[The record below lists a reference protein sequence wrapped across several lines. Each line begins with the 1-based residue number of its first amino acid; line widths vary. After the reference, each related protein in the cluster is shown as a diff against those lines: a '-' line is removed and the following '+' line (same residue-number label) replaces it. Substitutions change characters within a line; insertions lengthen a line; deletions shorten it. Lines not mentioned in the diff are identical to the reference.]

1 MTFDKFTIKA
11 QEAIQEAVNLVQAR
25 GQQAIEPEHL
35 LAGILKVGENVTNFL
50 FQKLGV
56 NSRQIEQVLESQIAS
71 LPKVQGGEPYLSRES
86 NEVLTRAQDYAAKNG
101 DEFVSLEPVILAL
114 LTVNTTASKILKDAG
129 INEKELT
136 AAINELR
143 KGEKVTSQNSEETY
157 QALEKYATNLIEA
170 ARTGKLDPV
179 IGRDEEIRRVL
190 QILSRRTK
198 NNPILIGEP
207 GTGKTAIVEGLAH
220 RILRGDVP
228 ENLKDKQL
236 YSLDMGA
243 LIAGAKYKGEFEER
257 LKSVINEVTKS
268 NGQIILFIDEIHT
281 LVGAGKGEGAM
292 DAANILKPALAR
304 GELRSIGATTLDEY
318 QKYFEKDK
326 ALERRFQTVMVNEP
340 DTLSSISILRGL
352 KERYENHHKVRI
364 QDDAIIAAVELS
376 NRYITDR
383 FLPDKAIDLMDEAAA
398 KLRMERDSVPE
409 ELDEIERRLKQLEIE
424 REAIKR
430 ENDQPKLEQLG
441 KEIAELKEQESS
453 YKAKW
458 EAERALVNKIQQNKQ
473 QMEQLKFE
481 AERAEREGDY
491 GRVAEIRYGKLK
503 ALEDDIAKIQN
514 QLRDTQGGEAMIKE
528 EVTAEDIA
536 DVVSRWTGIPVSKM
550 LQSEREKLL
559 HLEEELHKRVIG
571 QDEAIQAVSD
581 AVRRSRA
588 GLQDPKRPIGS
599 FIFLGTTGVG
609 KTELAKA
616 LAEYLFDDDTMM
628 TRIDMS
634 EYQEKFSV
642 SRLIGAPPGYV
653 GYDEGGQLT
662 EAVRRKPYSVVLFD
676 EIEKAHP
683 DVFNI
688 LLQVLDDGRLT
699 DNKGRTVNFKNTI
712 IIMTSNLGSQYIQS
726 QFEKLTPS
734 TSPAAREALIEDT
747 KKGVLE
753 MLKKTIRPEFL
764 NRIDE
769 TIMFL
774 PLTQDQIRQVVRLQ
788 INGITKMLEGNGV
801 TLQLTDAAVDFL
813 AKAGF
818 DPEFGARPVKRAIQ
832 RYLLNDLSK
841 TMLAQNIDRTKPIV
855 VDAGSD
861 GLTFRN

>member
-1 MTFDKFTIKA
+1 M
-11 QEAIQEAVNLVQAR
+11 
-25 GQQAIEPEHL
+25 
-35 LAGILKVGENVTNFL
+35 
-50 FQKLGV
+50 
-56 NSRQIEQVLESQIAS
+56 
-71 LPKVQGGEPYLSRES
+71 
-86 NEVLTRAQDYAAKNG
+86 
-101 DEFVSLEPVILAL
+101 
-114 LTVNTTASKILKDAG
+114 KDAG
-129 INEKELT
+129 VTGQNLAEAVKEL
-136 AAINELR
+136 R
-143 KGEKVTSQNSEETY
+143 GGHKVNSQSSEDTY
-157 QALEKYATNLIEA
+157 QALSKYARNLVEA
-170 ARTGKLDPV
+170 ARQGKLDPV

-207 GTGKTAIVEGLAH
+207 GTGKTAIVEGLAE
-220 RILRGDVP
+220 RIMRGDVP
-228 ENLKDKQL
+228 ENLKDKEL

-257 LKSVINEVTKS
+257 LKSVVNEVTHSEGK
-268 NGQIILFIDEIHT
+268 IILFIDEIHT
-281 LVGAGKGEGAM
+281 LVGAGKSEGAM

-326 ALERRFQTVMVNEP
+326 ALERRFQTVMVDEP
-340 DTLSSISILRGL
+340 SVEDSISILRGI
-352 KERYENHHKVRI
+352 KEKYENHHRVRI
-364 QDDAIIAAVELS
+364 QDDAVIAAVKLS
-376 NRYITDR
+376 DRYISDR

-398 KLRMERDSVPE
+398 KLRIERDSMPE
-409 ELDEIERRLKQLEIE
+409 ELDEITRHEKQLEIE

-430 ENDQPKLEQLG
+430 EHDEPKLEQLN
-441 KEIAELKEQESS
+441 KEIAELQEQAADFR
-453 YKAKW
+453 AKW
-458 EAERALVNKIQQNKQ
+458 QAEKELLGKIQQNKLQ
-473 QMEQLKFE
+473 IEQLRFE
-481 AERAEREGDY
+481 ADKAERAGDY
-491 GRVAEIRYGKLK
+491 GKVAEIRYGKIK
-503 ALEDDIAKIQN
+503 ALDDEI
-514 QLRDTQGGEAMIKE
+514 LRVQEELKKYQGGNAIIKE
-528 EVTAEDIA
+528 EVTPDDIA
-536 DVVSRWTGIPVSKM
+536 DVVSRWTGIPVSRM

-559 HLEEELHKRVIG
+559 HLEDELHKRVIG

-616 LAEYLFDDDTMM
+616 LAEYLFNDETMM

-642 SRLIGAPPGYV
+642 SRLVGAPPGYV
-653 GYDEGGQLT
+653 GYEEGGQLT

-699 DNKGRTVNFKNTI
+699 DNKGRTVNFRNTI

-726 QFEKLTPS
+726 RFEELAGKS
-734 TSPAAREALIEDT
+734 GREYENAISETRNHVMD
-747 KKGVLE
+747 

-769 TIMFL
+769 IIMFR
-774 PLTQDQIRQVVRLQ
+774 PLEKEQIRQIVRLQ
-788 INGITKMLEGNGV
+788 LKGISDLLKQQDVSMNVSES
-801 TLQLTDAAVDFL
+801 AVDLL
-813 AKAGF
+813 ASAGF
-818 DPEFGARPVKRAIQ
+818 DPEFGARPVKRALQ
-832 RYLLNDLSK
+832 RLLLNDLSK
-841 TMLAQNIDRTKPIV
+841 NLLSGKIDRTKPIH
-855 VDAGSD
+855 VDAANGS
-861 GLTFRN
+861 LVFTNE